1 MMNNRDLEKAQ
12 RLQAEVRKP
21 APLSF
26 KEAQDRL
33 PELVMAE
40 LAGEDVDTAFAD
52 VFLTFNHY
60 PELADQYELLLEEM
74 RSDLADPTP
83 VAPLATSSQILPGKQ
98 QATPGIILRRL
109 GEQLRGFLVQL
120 MPKPLPE
127 PLTGHLSDE
136 SLEYISEWVPDQ
148 LVQLTVE
155 LQPLD
160 ADSWELVVMLLPAS
174 DTAWHVVATL
184 DGVELP
190 VIAQDEYETRFGP
203 LDAVPTERITLVCR
217 PDT

>member
-1 MMNNRDLEKAQ
+1 MNNHDLEKGR
-12 RLQAEVRKP
+12 RLQAELRKP
-21 APLSF
+21 APSSF

-52 VFLTFNHY
+52 VFLAFNHY
-60 PELADQYELLLEEM
+60 PELADQYELLLGELHD
-74 RSDLADPTP
+74 DLANPMP
-83 VAPLATSSQILPGKQ
+83 VPDRTAAFPGLPSKQ
-98 QATPGIILRRL
+98 QSMPGLILHRL
-109 GEQLRGFLVQL
+109 GEQMRGFLVQL
-120 MPKPLPE
+120 MPKPLPKS
-127 PLTGHLSDE
+127 LAGHLSDE
-136 SLEYISEWVPDQ
+136 SLEYISEWIPDQ
-148 LVQLTVE
+148 LVQLMVE

-190 VIAQDEYETRFGP
+190 VLAQDEYETRFGP